1 MKGRVESV
9 PTWHCSHTLQDLF
22 KTRPSKKQPILP
34 RIDFRPSESDLQQDV
49 YGSSLP
55 EAVIIDRVVL
65 GSEARDLAQAS
76 GCACL
81 ARRYIK
87 NLTTA
92 NPQPPERRGI
102 HGSSAAN
109 VIKTQAERS
118 SSHGPLDGGLPHPAS
133 GTIQQF
139 HFLTFV
145 HIISA
150 SFQPND

>member
-22 KTRPSKKQPILP
+22 NTRPSKKQPILP

-55 EAVIIDRVVL
+55 EAAIIDRMVL

-81 ARRYIK
+81 AKQYTK
-87 NLTTA
+87 NLR
-92 NPQPPERRGI
+92 PQTLSPP
-102 HGSSAAN
+102 SAAKSWGA
-109 VIKTQAERS
+109 VLQMSLKRKLKEAPRMGLSMEACPIPQVVQS
-118 SSHGPLDGGLPHPAS
+118 SS
-133 GTIQQF
+133 
-139 HFLTFV
+139 FV
-145 HIISA
+145 S
-150 SFQPND
+150 